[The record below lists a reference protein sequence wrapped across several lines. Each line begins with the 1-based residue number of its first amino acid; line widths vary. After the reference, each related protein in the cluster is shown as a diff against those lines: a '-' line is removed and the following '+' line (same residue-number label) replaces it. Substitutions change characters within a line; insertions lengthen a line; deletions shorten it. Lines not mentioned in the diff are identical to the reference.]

1 MWDDTNFF
9 GNVRKVLFANNISQ
23 SQVDGIKLI
32 NQTWQ
37 DHGDGD
43 VRKWAYVLA
52 TPYWETGRTMQP
64 IEEYGKGRGHAYGL
78 PTGPWHQVY
87 DGNGDVQLT
96 FEANYRK
103 ATQSLHAKGLFLDC
117 DLEKNAALARR
128 PDIAAAVLVY
138 GMQEGWFTGK
148 KLSDYITAASCDY
161 INSRRIINI
170 LDRAQIIAGFGNEFL
185 AALKL

>member
-1 MWDDTNFF
+1 MNESLFF
-9 GNVRKVLFANNISQ
+9 ANVRNVLFAGSMNQ
-23 SQVDGIKLI
+23 GQVDGINLI
-32 NQTWQ
+32 NATWQ
-37 DHGDGD
+37 AHGDGD

-64 IEEYGKGRGHAYGL
+64 IEEWGHGRGHSYGV
-78 PTGPWHQVY
+78 PAGPWHQIY

-96 FEANYRK
+96 FEANYKK
-103 ATQSLHAKGLFLDC
+103 ATQRLHAKGLFLDC
-117 DLEKNAALARR
+117 DLEKNASLARR

-148 KLSDYITAASCDY
+148 KLSDYITATSCDY
-161 INSRRIINI
+161 YNCRRIINA
-170 LDRAQIIAGFGNEFL
+170 LDRAQLIAGFAQEFL